1 MFGVAAGNNSITVS
15 LIRLARLIIGL
26 TAFGSFLVGDLAS
39 VPFTGAVIASA
50 APGGAATTPV
60 GDNNGLWLKM
70 GDVAFTGD
78 SVAVDGIFFG
88 VENSFNGAKPMLLK
102 CGLQSR

>member
-1 MFGVAAGNNSITVS
+1 MTVS
-15 LIRLARLIIGL
+15 LIRLARLTIGL

-39 VPFTGAVIASA
+39 ALFTGAVIASVA
-50 APGGAATTPV
+50 VEGAATTPV
-60 GDNNGLWLKM
+60 GDSNGLWLMM

-88 VENSFNGAKPMLLK
+88 VENSFRGANPMLLK